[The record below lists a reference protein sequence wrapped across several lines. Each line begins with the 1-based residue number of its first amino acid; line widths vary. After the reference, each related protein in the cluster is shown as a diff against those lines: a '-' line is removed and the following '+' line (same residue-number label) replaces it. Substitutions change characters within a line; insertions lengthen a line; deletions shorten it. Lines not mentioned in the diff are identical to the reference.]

1 MLPSQISQEAK
12 SSIYQG
18 RFSYWKASI
27 LSVLVV
33 IAAFFTGYFADK
45 SFFDFSGLNLK
56 SSLVLLACS
65 VIFLALFLLVTL
77 FIEKKGLLAAIVVL
91 SALAF
96 FVVFLPAFNLIVA
109 LSGLVTIILFL
120 SAVLAGRAELESS
133 IKIRFFGIGR
143 TVLSKV
149 ILSLALVA
157 AVFFYS
163 AFSDRDLDENNP
175 LISRGLFEGTLS
187 ASSKILKPLMGDLD
201 FSLSLREISTRLV
214 ADQIKNQ
221 PSLIGPVVSL
231 AQKELTERS
240 IAGFQQQFKS
250 IFGISINP
258 DAKLSVALY
267 DGFLSKINGLKKESR
282 NLLIGVFAFLLFLT
296 VQALSP
302 FIRLIATAL
311 AFILYELLMVF
322 GFGAL
327 VFESQSKEKI
337 VLP

>member
-120 SAVLAGRAELESS
+120 SAVLAGRAELE
-133 IKIRFFGIGR
+133 
-143 TVLSKV
+143 
-149 ILSLALVA
+149 A
-157 AVFFYS
+157 
-163 AFSDRDLDENNP
+163 
-175 LISRGLFEGTLS
+175 
-187 ASSKILKPLMGDLD
+187 
-201 FSLSLREISTRLV
+201 
-214 ADQIKNQ
+214 
-221 PSLIGPVVSL
+221 
-231 AQKELTERS
+231 
-240 IAGFQQQFKS
+240 
-250 IFGISINP
+250 
-258 DAKLSVALY
+258 
-267 DGFLSKINGLKKESR
+267 
-282 NLLIGVFAFLLFLT
+282 LFLT
-296 VQALSP
+296 E
-302 FIRLIATAL
+302 IWT
-311 AFILYELLMVF
+311 
-322 GFGAL
+322 
-327 VFESQSKEKI
+327 KI
-337 VLP
+337 IP